1 LRSLRTDLAVELPA
15 LRLQALEAAESRV
28 EPLAALVRL
37 ARSRKDHRLAGLARR
52 ELSRA
57 MAAQGRRHSAL
68 LEAERSV
75 LELSHLDLSADLHL
89 SSLQAADCALE
100 IGHRTRAAF
109 HVESVHAPVD
119 EHVAFPLDYMSAR
132 LGRRPMAALDPD
144 AYSIV
149 LPHWL
154 HRWKSN
160 RTTMPP
166 AVPFVTPPGAKLTTV
181 EKKVLESVCRE
192 PRSRDF
198 LRQLLRAEH
207 AEEATLEI
215 RLRKTLARLN
225 RKIAG
230 GLVFDGQR
238 YKLV

>member
-132 LGRRPMAALDPD
+132 LGSR
-144 AYSIV
+144 
-149 LPHWL
+149 L
-154 HRWKSN
+154 HRWKSD

-238 YKLV
+238 YKFV